1 MFHALSLI
9 FFFLDRQQPPPFFLS
24 TLFMFDALSPIIF
37 FFDDNNLLH
46 FFIHLLYVWCL
57 VSHFLT
63 TANAWYQYHTD
74 INNTVCKLKP
84 PPMPRRRRWGTAK
97 APIAIDSGS
106 NGNDNYDNYW
116 WWWGLFDSTATIIS
130 AIASTFSTT
139 TTSSTSNSSRSNA
152 TTTISSSQQVI
163 NNIITNWLW
172 WWCQRQWR
180 SIIGTKFGEFLIIVT
195 NLFISHSFII
205 LMMELVHLLLITIT
219 NKISTILLPWW
230 WQ

>member
-1 MFHALSLI
+1 MPCFSSFFSWIDNNLLLS
-9 FFFLDRQQPPPFFLS
+9 FYPPCLCLMPCLPSF
-24 TLFMFDALSPIIF
+24 F

-63 TANAWYQYHTD
+63 TANAWYRYHTD

-139 TTSSTSNSSRSNA
+139 TTSSTSSSSRSNV
-152 TTTISSSQQVI
+152 TMTISSSWQVI
-163 NNIITNWLW
+163 NNIIT
-172 WWCQRQWR
+172 
-180 SIIGTKFGEFLIIVT
+180 T
-195 NLFISHSFII
+195 
-205 LMMELVHLLLITIT
+205 LITMMMA
-219 NKISTILLPWW
+219 KAMAE
-230 WQ
+230 